1 MPTKVADM
9 TIEVS
14 ADVIR
19 EELESADNPD
29 IAEWSKRLSS
39 VSDEDLRCELS
50 KLQID
55 INDDKF
61 TQA

>member
-39 VSDEDLRCELS
+39 VSD
-50 KLQID
+50 KIYVV
-55 INDDKF
+55 N
-61 TQA
+61 